1 MVQASDPSTSD
12 GEVGQLL
19 VYMPILVRATEVSDW
34 ERKFCASMIAQ
45 SRRGRP
51 PSEKQIGVMRRLVD
65 KFKDTLR
72 GDALVE

>member
-1 MVQASDPSTSD
+1 MGQGAAIVGD

-19 VYMPILVRATEVSDW
+19 VYMPILVRTSDVTDW
-34 ERKFCASMIAQ
+34 ERKFCASIIAQ

-72 GDALVE
+72 GGAVVE